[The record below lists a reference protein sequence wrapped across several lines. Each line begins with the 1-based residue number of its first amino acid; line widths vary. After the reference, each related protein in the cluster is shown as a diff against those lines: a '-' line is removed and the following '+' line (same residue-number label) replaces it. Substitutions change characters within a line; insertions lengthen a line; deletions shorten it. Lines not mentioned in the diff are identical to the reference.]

1 MLLPVNAA
9 NKIVYIKVIAF
20 NKPQSV
26 LPLPPPP
33 TTFSACLKCHKFFK
47 RFLQRD
53 RDNVD
58 FERNL
63 EIDT

>member
-26 LPLPPPP
+26 HLPLG
-33 TTFSACLKCHKFFK
+33 TCLKCHKFIK
-47 RFLQRD
+47 RFAQTD
-53 RDNVD
+53 RDNVGL
-58 FERNL
+58 ESNL
-63 EIDT
+63 DINT